1 MSFTDFQLTVARLVL
16 DAVSDIGFAL
26 GGGQALHAHGYGDRP
41 SMDLD
46 FYQTSFDVSVFD
58 RAEVAVLQA
67 AHNAGFQATVGHSDS
82 WLRQIIVTDPA
93 TSEQVALD
101 LGQDY
106 RQHPPV
112 LIANLGLVISAADA
126 AASKARALND
136 RRAARD
142 YLDIAALLSSGAWT
156 PTSLYTALRDQLR
169 PTLTVEQFA
178 ADLAA
183 AGDQDPEDYTAYGLD
198 AEDIAHLA
206 TAFNGWAEELSRT
219 MADSRA
225 RGITSHPARPGAS
238 DPARQEVAN
247 RPSPSPFSD
256 QRSPNRSNS
265 PGIGL

>member
-1 MSFTDFQLTVARLVL
+1 MSFTDFQQSVARLVL
-16 DAVSDIGFAL
+16 DAIGNLGFAL

-46 FYQTSFDVSVFD
+46 FYQTLFDEGVFNQAETLVLGAV
-58 RAEVAVLQA
+58 RAVGYDGV
-67 AHNAGFQATVGHSDS
+67 VGHSDS
-82 WLRQIIVTDPA
+82 WLRQIIVTNPA

-112 LIANLGLVISAADA
+112 LIAHLGPVIDHADA

-142 YLDIAALLSSGAWT
+142 YLDIHALLSSGAWT
-156 PTSLYTALRDQLR
+156 PVSLYMALHDQLR

-183 AGDQDPEDYTAYGLD
+183 AGEQDPEDYAVYGLN

-206 TAFNGWAEELSRT
+206 ATFHGWADQLRD
-219 MADSRA
+219 DS
-225 RGITSHPARPGAS
+225 PL
-238 DPARQEVAN
+238 D
-247 RPSPSPFSD
+247 
-256 QRSPNRSNS
+256 
-265 PGIGL
+265 